1 MQKDV
6 KLRKTMKRIAHI
18 LERSGFRVS
27 FCQGILSEA
36 FSISADSIYSP
47 AKDSG
52 LYIRAA
58 INTISRELV
67 DAILNY
73 QTPRKKEIWL
83 LRHGK
88 SSSDPGMFLV
98 YRIDGE
104 KIIEH
109 PQGWPIEKVM
119 STPKKMQVNLQK

>member
-1 MQKDV
+1 MQKDP
-6 KLRKTMKRIAHI
+6 KMKRCLRRIAHI

-27 FCQGILSEA
+27 FCQGILGEA

-58 INTISRELV
+58 INTISKELL
-67 DAILNY
+67 DAILGY
-73 QTPRKKEIWL
+73 QTNRKKEIWI

-88 SSSDPGMFLV
+88 SSSDPGMFLI
-98 YRIDGE
+98 YRICDERIVEYPRGW
-104 KIIEH
+104 KIK
-109 PQGWPIEKVM
+109 KVM
-119 STPKKMQVNLQK
+119 SSPKKRQPGLQK